1 MSKNEGGLMK
11 FLAEYDRR
19 YVYLI
24 LFLVV
29 TIPLL
34 RPIGIPISVSPD
46 TRQFYSVL
54 DSVQPS
60 DKVFFTLD
68 TEFSGYSEIQSGIL
82 ASMRVLVQKNA
93 RICIAEGHV
102 EATAIPQLILNAV
115 ADVMAENDYQY
126 GRDYVIL
133 GYVLPN
139 EPAVA
144 SLAQD
149 FHGTISQDLAG
160 NSIAGTFLD
169 EINTY
174 EDWDLITDFTTGL
187 STTYLQNHFALRGTP
202 MIVNCIGIMIPSEK
216 PYVDSG
222 LLKAILGSMR
232 GGAELEYLIGHPGP
246 GLTSMDAFTLGHYML
261 IVFIIIGNIGY
272 FGYTRIIQRR
282 SS

>member
-54 DSVQPS
+54 DSVQPG

-222 LLKAILGSMR
+222 LLKAILGV
-232 GGAELEYLIGHPGP
+232 YLI
-246 GLTSMDAFTLGHYML
+246 SL
-261 IVFIIIGNIGY
+261 ICLFPMPWNER
-272 FGYTRIIQRR
+272 TK
-282 SS
+282 S